1 VQPGAR
7 LLWCLRRRKTDVR
20 CLIFPEALPVEIHV
34 LQDRD
39 IVLTECFQEEWIAM
53 DWARIY
59 GERLK
64 AQGWSESPGDG
75 VEAQP

>member
-1 VQPGAR
+1 MQADGRV
-7 LLWCLRRRKTDVR
+7 LWCLRRRKCDVR
-20 CLIFPEALPVEIHV
+20 CLIFADAIPIEIRV

-39 IVLTECFQEEWIAM
+39 LVLTERFQEEWLAI

-64 AQGWSESPGDG
+64 AQGWRDSPESDLS
-75 VEAQP
+75 